1 MKITLQFIFRT
12 LILLS
17 FFAFMPKVF
26 AQGTDKVYMLDG
38 KTNEGKVIAINTDKI
53 KFAYKGETLE
63 YELNKADI
71 NKIVFASGREEMF
84 NSPNAVKVS
93 SSTNAERKGKLA
105 VLPFHFTTNDNQLL
119 SADLQHRIQS
129 DCSDSFRHDATGL
142 TVIDPMQVNAIL
154 AKNGITEENAATVAP
169 QDLASM
175 LGAQYVVFGTANITN
190 KGSHSYGSEVKTY
203 DDKDKKNGSK
213 GTSVS
218 SSSGTTTTAYG
229 TDIEL
234 RIYNDTG
241 ANVQNSSRTSFGDTL
256 DSYKAT
262 IKYLVKRTPFGI
274 KSK

>member
-1 MKITLQFIFRT
+1 MKTI
-12 LILLS
+12 S
-17 FFAFMPKVF
+17 AFAFKILFIISFLAFVPKAF

-38 KTNEGKVIAINTDKI
+38 KTSEGKVTAITGDKI
-53 KFAYKGETLE
+53 KFTYKGENLE

-71 NKIVFASGREEMF
+71 NKIVFASGREETY
-84 NSPNAVKVS
+84 NSPNAVKIS
-93 SSTNAERKGKLA
+93 SSSPTDRKGKLA
-105 VLPFHFTTNDNQLL
+105 VLPFHFTTNDNQLM

-129 DCSDSFRHDATGL
+129 DCADSFRHDATGL
-142 TVIDPMQVNAIL
+142 NVIDPMQVNAIL
-154 AKNGITEENAATVAP
+154 AKNGVTEDNIATIAP

-175 LGAQYVVFGTANITN
+175 MGAQYVVFGTANITN
-190 KGSHSYGSEVKTY
+190 KGSQSYGSEVKTY
-203 DDKDKKNGSK
+203 NDKDKKNGSK

-218 SSSGTTTTAYG
+218 SSTGTTTITYG

-262 IKYLVKRTPFGI
+262 IKYLVKRTPFGT
-274 KSK
+274 KNK

>member
-1 MKITLQFIFRT
+1 MRTIIRLLFKTL
-12 LILLS
+12 LLLS
-17 FFAFMPKVF
+17 FFALLPKAF

-38 KTNEGKVIAINTDKI
+38 KTNEGRVIAINSDKV

-63 YELNKADI
+63 YEFSKTDI
-71 NKIVFASGREEMF
+71 NKIVFASGREETF
-84 NSPNAVKVS
+84 NSPNAVKIS
-93 SSTNAERKGKLA
+93 SSANAERKGKLA

-169 QDLASM
+169 QDLAVM
-175 LGAQYVVFGTANITN
+175 LGAQYIVFGTANITN
-190 KGSHSYGSEVKTY
+190 KGSHSYGNEVKTY

-218 SSSGTTTTAYG
+218 TSSGTTTIAYG

-241 ANVQNSSRTSFGDTL
+241 ANIQNSSRTSFGDTL

>member
-1 MKITLQFIFRT
+1 MKKI
-12 LILLS
+12 ILFVVIMLFCAGVS
-17 FFAFMPKVF
+17 
-26 AQGTDKVYMLDG
+26 AQGIDKVIMLDG
-38 KTNEGKVIAINTDKI
+38 KTNEGKVIAINNDKV
-53 KFAYKGETLE
+53 KFTYKGETLE

-71 NKIVFASGREEMF
+71 SKIVFASGREETF
-84 NSPNAVKVS
+84 NSSNAVKVS
-93 SSTNAERKGKLA
+93 SSTNTERKGKLA

-154 AKNGITEENAATVAP
+154 AKNGITEENIAAALP
-169 QDLASM
+169 QDVAVM

-218 SSSGTTTTAYG
+218 SSSGTTIITYG

-234 RIYNDTG
+234 RIYNDAG